1 MIVMK
6 FGGTSVE
13 DTTAIDRV
21 ASIVTGRLPQRPVV
35 VVSAMAKIT
44 DQLVA
49 AGQAACAGQLHAAL
63 ERVTLIRERHQKTA
77 RELVGPSADEKL
89 IPAMNE
95 LIDQLETLLRGV
107 AAVGELSERTSDA
120 VLSFGERLSSMMV
133 PEAFRVRGL
142 DAVHVDSR
150 QCVITDN
157 SFTHALPLWDKT
169 NERTKATIQPLL
181 DAGNVPVMGGFI
193 GSTVDGITSTL
204 GRGGSD
210 FSAAIVGAAL
220 DAKCIEIWTDV
231 EGMMTT
237 DPRICP
243 AAQSISVISF
253 DEAAEMAHFG
263 AKVLHPATLV
273 PAVEK
278 NIPVYVLNS
287 RNLNSV
293 GTCITKTAPPCKTQ
307 FRAIAAKK
315 GMTIISVS
323 TPRRLAANGF
333 LKAVFS
339 AFDRYHIPID
349 MISSSEASLSL
360 TIESKYEFAGLV
372 ADLREL
378 AQVTVEEE
386 KAIVCLIG
394 ADVRGRVGIAA
405 KIFGTLAQNGVNMRM
420 ISQGAS
426 EINVGFVINE
436 GDVPEAVRH
445 LHAAFFEEASE
456 TATAGGQK

>member
-21 ASIVTGRLPQRPVV
+21 AAIVTGRLPQRPVV
-35 VVSAMAKIT
+35 VVSAMAKVT

-63 ERVTLIRERHQKTA
+63 ERVTALRERHQRTA
-77 RELVGPSADEKL
+77 RELVGPQAEEKL
-89 IPAMNE
+89 IPE
-95 LIDQLETLLRGV
+95 LNNLLDQLETLLRGV
-107 AAVGELSERTSDA
+107 AAVGELSDRTSDA
-120 VLSFGERLSSMMV
+120 VLSYGERLSSLMV

-150 QCVITDN
+150 QCLITDS
-157 SFTHALPLWDKT
+157 SFTHAQPLWDKT
-169 NERTKATIQPLL
+169 NERTRAKVLPLL
-181 DAGNVPVMGGFI
+181 EDGKVPVMGGFI
-193 GSTVDGITSTL
+193 GSTTDGITSTL

-220 DAKCIEIWTDV
+220 DAECIEIWTDV

-253 DEAAEMAHFG
+253 DEAAEMAYFG

-287 RNLNSV
+287 RNLNSK
-293 GTCITKTAPPCKTQ
+293 GTCISKHAPPSRSQ

-315 GMTIISVS
+315 GLTIISVS
-323 TPRRLAANGF
+323 TPRRLDTYGF
-333 LKAVFS
+333 LKAVFD
-339 AFDRYHIPID
+339 AFNRHRIPVD
-349 MISSSEASLSL
+349 MISSSEASLSM
-360 TIESKYEFAGLV
+360 TIESKHDFSGLV
-372 ADLREL
+372 AELREL
-378 AQVTVEEE
+378 ATVTVEEE

-405 KIFGTLAQNGVNMRM
+405 KIFTTIAQHKINMRM

-426 EINVGFVINE
+426 EINVGFVIDE
-436 GDVPEAVRH
+436 SDVPEAVRH
-445 LHAAFFEEASE
+445 LHAAFFEEVSE
-456 TATAGGQK
+456 NVAAGGHD